1 MDRREA
7 LEIITGGIQ
16 AKAAKERGERVEAD
30 PIEDTIDPLEGR
42 AESREGRR
50 GRKGA

>member
-16 AKAAKERGERVEAD
+16 AKAAKESGAN
-30 PIEDTIDPLEGR
+30 
-42 AESREGRR
+42 ASRQPQSRTP
-50 GRKGA
+50 